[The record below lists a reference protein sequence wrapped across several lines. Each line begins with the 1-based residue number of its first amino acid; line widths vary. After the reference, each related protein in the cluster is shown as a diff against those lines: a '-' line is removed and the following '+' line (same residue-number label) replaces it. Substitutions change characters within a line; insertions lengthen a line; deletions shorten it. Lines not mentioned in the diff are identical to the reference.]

1 MERST
6 VQSCLAAPFKIN
18 DLAAIFQ
25 NTVPLFGTR
34 GSTWGSSGAKSALQ
48 ALIRA
53 RKRPKTEGESS
64 PRHKDS
70 LAPANCAVRLALG
83 GLAGLKSHREGPKCR
98 WFTAP

>member
-25 NTVPLFGTR
+25 KYRTAVWHPGQHLGQQR
-34 GSTWGSSGAKSALQ
+34 AKSAFQ

-53 RKRPKTEGESS
+53 RKRPKAAGE
-64 PRHKDS
+64 S
-70 LAPANCAVRLALG
+70 LAPANRAAGPRWRPWRPFRLG
-83 GLAGLKSHREGPKCR
+83 SRGPR
-98 WFTAP
+98 ILLLTAARAN